1 MVARRMRLHRCAIRG
16 TWCRAVQ
23 KDTTVNSD
31 LQARPRQLVA
41 GAARSP
47 LVLAGLISFAISV
60 LMLAVPMFS
69 LQVYDRVLGSGSQD
83 TLIALT
89 LITGLA
95 LAALGLL
102 ETVRTAVLARL
113 STRLGARLS
122 PMLLAAGAE
131 AGDPGQGL
139 RDLTQL
145 RQTLS
150 GPALTAIFDA
160 PWLPLALVLVWLLH
174 PDLGLF
180 GLVSA
185 IVLAVLAVLGDV
197 VARHRL
203 KEANAISP
211 RAQRQVE
218 SLGRQREVVT
228 AMGLLPHLQSR
239 FAKLHDQV
247 LILQQ
252 LAYERGGIVSGFARS
267 ARLMIQAGAMA
278 LGAYLVLQGQL
289 SSGALIA
296 SSILLSRA
304 LAPIEQM
311 LSGWRSLVQASEC
324 WQRLRV
330 LLAHAP
336 AGRDALTLPPP
347 AGAVTLDRVSY
358 SVEDRPILKPAT
370 LAIQP
375 GEFVGVVGPSGAG
388 KSTLCRLMMGVLKP
402 TSGIVRLDGV
412 DIATQSRAVLGPH
425 VGYLPQH
432 TGLFAGSVAE
442 NIARLSPEPDA
453 EQVVQAAKAA
463 GVHELIL
470 QLPKGYDT
478 PLGDDGAP
486 LSAGQRQRIGLA
498 RTIYADPKFVILD
511 EPNAHL
517 DGAGENALASTL
529 MALKERQA
537 TVVLVTHRLNVLRHA
552 DRIIVVENGEVA
564 RFGPRDAILG
574 ELMRPA
580 RVA

>member
-1 MVARRMRLHRCAIRG
+1 M
-16 TWCRAVQ
+16 
-23 KDTTVNSD
+23 NSD
-31 LQARPRQLVA
+31 LQAKPRQLVA

-47 LVLAGLISFAISV
+47 LLLAGLISFAISV

-89 LITGLA
+89 LITGCA
-95 LAALGLL
+95 LVALGLL
-102 ETVRTAVLARL
+102 ETVRTSVLARL

-122 PMLLAAGAE
+122 PMLLAAGAQ

-160 PWLPLALVLVWLLH
+160 PWLPLALALVWLLH

-185 IVLAVLAVLGDV
+185 ILLAGLAVLGDV

-239 FAKLHDQV
+239 FAKLHDKV

-252 LAYERGGIVSGFARS
+252 LAYERGGVVSGFARS

-289 SSGALIA
+289 TSGGMIA

-330 LLAHAP
+330 LLAFAP
-336 AGRDALTLPPP
+336 AGKDALTLPPP
-347 AGAVTLDRVSY
+347 NGAVVLDRVGY
-358 SVEDRPILKPAT
+358 TVEDRAILKPTT
-370 LAIQP
+370 LSIEP
-375 GEFVGVVGPSGAG
+375 GEFIGMVGPSGAG
-388 KSTLCRLMMGVLKP
+388 KSTLCRLLIGVLKP
-402 TSGIVRLDGV
+402 SSGIVRLDGV
-412 DIATQSRAVLGPH
+412 DIATQSRSVLGPH

-432 TGLFAGSVAE
+432 TGLFAGTVAE
-442 NIARLSPEPDA
+442 NIARLAPEPDA
-453 EQVVQAAKAA
+453 ERVVQAAKAA

-498 RTIYADPKFVILD
+498 RTIYGDPKLVVLD

-537 TVVLVTHRLNVLRHA
+537 TVILVTHRLNVLRHA
-552 DRIIVVENGEVA
+552 DRIIVVENGEVV

-574 ELMRPA
+574 ELVRPA
-580 RVA
+580 RAA

>member
-1 MVARRMRLHRCAIRG
+1 M
-16 TWCRAVQ
+16 
-23 KDTTVNSD
+23 NSD
-31 LQARPRQLVA
+31 LQAKPRQLVA

-47 LVLAGLISFAISV
+47 LLLAGLISFAISV

-89 LITGLA
+89 LITGCA
-95 LAALGLL
+95 LVALGLL
-102 ETVRTAVLARL
+102 ETVRTSVLARL

-122 PMLLAAGAE
+122 PMLLAAGAQ

-160 PWLPLALVLVWLLH
+160 PWLPLALALVWLLH

-185 IVLAVLAVLGDV
+185 ILLAGLAVLGDV

-239 FAKLHDQV
+239 FAKLHDKV

-252 LAYERGGIVSGFARS
+252 LAYERGGVVSGFARS

-289 SSGALIA
+289 TSGGMIA

-330 LLAHAP
+330 LLAFAP
-336 AGRDALTLPPP
+336 AGKDALTLPPP
-347 AGAVTLDRVSY
+347 NGAVVLDRVGY
-358 SVEDRPILKPAT
+358 TVEDRAILKPTT
-370 LAIQP
+370 LSIEP
-375 GEFVGVVGPSGAG
+375 GEFIGMVGPSGAG
-388 KSTLCRLMMGVLKP
+388 KSTLCRLLIGVLKP
-402 TSGIVRLDGV
+402 SSGIVRLDGV
-412 DIATQSRAVLGPH
+412 DIATQSRSVLGPH

-432 TGLFAGSVAE
+432 TGLFAGTVAE
-442 NIARLSPEPDA
+442 NIARLAPEPDA
-453 EQVVQAAKAA
+453 ERVVQAAKAA

-498 RTIYADPKFVILD
+498 RTIYGDPKLVVLD

-537 TVVLVTHRLNVLRHA
+537 TVILVTHRLNVLRHA
-552 DRIIVVENGEVA
+552 DRIIVVENGDVV

-574 ELMRPA
+574 ELVRPA
-580 RVA
+580 RAA

>member
-1 MVARRMRLHRCAIRG
+1 M
-16 TWCRAVQ
+16 
-23 KDTTVNSD
+23 NSD
-31 LQARPRQLVA
+31 LQAKPRQLVA

-47 LVLAGLISFAISV
+47 LILAGLISFAISI

-89 LITGLA
+89 LITGCA

-102 ETVRTAVLARL
+102 ETVRTSVLARL

-122 PMLLAAGAE
+122 PMLLAAGAQ

-160 PWLPLALVLVWLLH
+160 PWLPLALALVWLLH

-180 GLVSA
+180 GLISA
-185 IVLAVLAVLGDV
+185 ILLAGLAVLGDV

-239 FAKLHDQV
+239 FAKLHDKV

-252 LAYERGGIVSGFARS
+252 LAYERGGVVSGFARS

-289 SSGALIA
+289 TSGGMIA

-330 LLAHAP
+330 LLAFAP
-336 AGRDALTLPPP
+336 AGKDALTLPPP
-347 AGAVTLDRVSY
+347 NGAVVLDRVGY
-358 SVEDRPILKPAT
+358 TVEDRAILKPTT
-370 LAIQP
+370 LSVEP
-375 GEFVGVVGPSGAG
+375 GEFIGMVGPSGAG
-388 KSTLCRLMMGVLKP
+388 KSTL
-402 TSGIVRLDGV
+402 
-412 DIATQSRAVLGPH
+412 
-425 VGYLPQH
+425 
-432 TGLFAGSVAE
+432 
-442 NIARLSPEPDA
+442 
-453 EQVVQAAKAA
+453 
-463 GVHELIL
+463 
-470 QLPKGYDT
+470 
-478 PLGDDGAP
+478 
-486 LSAGQRQRIGLA
+486 
-498 RTIYADPKFVILD
+498 
-511 EPNAHL
+511 
-517 DGAGENALASTL
+517 
-529 MALKERQA
+529 
-537 TVVLVTHRLNVLRHA
+537 
-552 DRIIVVENGEVA
+552 
-564 RFGPRDAILG
+564 
-574 ELMRPA
+574 
-580 RVA
+580 

>member
-1 MVARRMRLHRCAIRG
+1 
-16 TWCRAVQ
+16 
-23 KDTTVNSD
+23 
-31 LQARPRQLVA
+31 LVA

-89 LITGLA
+89 LITGFA

-102 ETVRTAVLARL
+102 ETVRTSVLARL

-122 PMLLAAGAE
+122 PMLLAAGAQ

-185 IVLAVLAVLGDV
+185 ILLAVLAVLGDV

-278 LGAYLVLQGQL
+278 LGAYLVLDGQL
-289 SSGALIA
+289 TSGGLIA

-330 LLAHAP
+330 LLAFAP
-336 AGRDALTLPPP
+336 AGKDALTLPPP
-347 AGAVTLDRVSY
+347 NGAVVLDRVSY
-358 SVEDRPILKPAT
+358 TVEDRTILKPTT
-370 LAIQP
+370 LSIEP
-375 GEFVGVVGPSGAG
+375 GEFIGVVGPSGAG
-388 KSTLCRLMMGVLKP
+388 KSTLCRLLIGVLRP
-402 TSGIVRLDGV
+402 SSGIVRLDGV
-412 DIATQSRAVLGPH
+412 DIATQSRSVLGPH

-432 TGLFAGSVAE
+432 TGLFAGTVAE
-442 NIARLSPEPDA
+442 NIARLAPEPDA
-453 EQVVQAAKAA
+453 ERVVQAAKAA

-498 RTIYADPKFVILD
+498 RTIYGDPKLVVLD

-529 MALKERQA
+529 MSLKERQA

-552 DRIIVVENGEVA
+552 DRIIVVENGEVV
-564 RFGPRDAILG
+564 RFGPRDAVLG
-574 ELMRPA
+574 ELVRPA

>member
-1 MVARRMRLHRCAIRG
+1 M
-16 TWCRAVQ
+16 
-23 KDTTVNSD
+23 NND
-31 LQARPRQLVA
+31 LQAKPRQLVA

-47 LVLAGLISFAISV
+47 LVLAGLISFAISI

-69 LQVYDRVLGSGSQD
+69 LQVYDRVLGSGSND

-89 LITGLA
+89 LITGVA
-95 LAALGLL
+95 LTALGLL
-102 ETVRTAVLARL
+102 ETVRTTVLARL

-160 PWLPLALVLVWLLH
+160 PWLPLALILVWLLH

-185 IVLAVLAVLGDV
+185 VLLAVLAVLGDV

-252 LAYERGGIVSGFARS
+252 RAYERGGIVSGFARS

-289 SSGALIA
+289 TSGALIA

-336 AGRDALTLPPP
+336 AGKDALTLPPP
-347 AGAVTLDRVSY
+347 AGSVTLDRISF
-358 SVEDRPILKPAT
+358 SIEERPILKPTT
-370 LAIQP
+370 LTIEP
-375 GEFVGVVGPSGAG
+375 GEFIGVVGPSGAG
-388 KSTLCRLMMGVLKP
+388 KSTLCRLMIGVLRP
-402 TSGIVRLDGV
+402 STGIVRLDGV
-412 DIATQSRAVLGPH
+412 DIATQSRAVLGPF

-432 TGLFAGSVAE
+432 TGLFAGTVAE
-442 NIARLSPEPDA
+442 NIARLTPEPDA
-453 EQVVQAAKAA
+453 ERVVEAAKAA

-470 QLPKGYDT
+470 QLPRGYDT
-478 PLGDDGAP
+478 LLGDDGAP

-498 RTIYADPKFVILD
+498 RTIYGDPKLVVLD

-529 MALKERQA
+529 MSLKERKA

-552 DRIIVVENGEVA
+552 DRIIVVENGEVV
-564 RFGPRDAILG
+564 RFGARDAILG
-574 ELMRPA
+574 ELVRPA

>member
-1 MVARRMRLHRCAIRG
+1 M
-16 TWCRAVQ
+16 
-23 KDTTVNSD
+23 NND
-31 LQARPRQLVA
+31 LQAKPRQLVA

-47 LVLAGLISFAISV
+47 LVLAGLISFAISI

-69 LQVYDRVLGSGSQD
+69 LQVYDRVLGSGSND

-89 LITGLA
+89 LITGVA
-95 LAALGLL
+95 LTALGLL
-102 ETVRTAVLARL
+102 ETVRTTVLARL

-160 PWLPLALVLVWLLH
+160 PWLPLALILVWLLH

-185 IVLAVLAVLGDV
+185 VLLAVLAVLGDV

-252 LAYERGGIVSGFARS
+252 RAYERGGIVSGFARS

-289 SSGALIA
+289 TSGALIA

-336 AGRDALTLPPP
+336 AGKDALTLPPP
-347 AGAVTLDRVSY
+347 AGSVTLDRISF
-358 SVEDRPILKPAT
+358 SIEERPILKPTT
-370 LAIQP
+370 LTIEP
-375 GEFVGVVGPSGAG
+375 GEFIGVVGPSGAG
-388 KSTLCRLMMGVLKP
+388 KSTLCRLMIGVLRP
-402 TSGIVRLDGV
+402 STGIVRLDGV
-412 DIATQSRAVLGPH
+412 DIATQSRAVLGPF

-432 TGLFAGSVAE
+432 TGLFAGTVAE
-442 NIARLSPEPDA
+442 NIARLTPEPDA
-453 EQVVQAAKAA
+453 ERVVEAAKAA

-470 QLPKGYDT
+470 QLPRGYDT
-478 PLGDDGAP
+478 LLGDDGAP

-498 RTIYADPKFVILD
+498 RTIYGDPKLVVLD

-529 MALKERQA
+529 MSLKERKA

-552 DRIIVVENGEVA
+552 DRIIVVENGEVV
-564 RFGPRDAILG
+564 RFGSRDAILG
-574 ELMRPA
+574 ELVRPA

>member
-1 MVARRMRLHRCAIRG
+1 M
-16 TWCRAVQ
+16 
-23 KDTTVNSD
+23 NSD
-31 LQARPRQLVA
+31 LQAKPRQLVA

-47 LVLAGLISFAISV
+47 LILAGLISFAISI

-89 LITGLA
+89 LITGCA

-102 ETVRTAVLARL
+102 ETVRTSVLARL
-113 STRLGARLS
+113 SPRLGARLS
-122 PMLLAAGAE
+122 PMLLAAGAQ

-160 PWLPLALVLVWLLH
+160 PWLPLALALVWLLH

-180 GLVSA
+180 GLISA
-185 IVLAVLAVLGDV
+185 ILLAGLAVLGDV

-239 FAKLHDQV
+239 FAKLHDKV

-252 LAYERGGIVSGFARS
+252 LAYERGGVVSGFARS

-289 SSGALIA
+289 TSGGMIA

-330 LLAHAP
+330 LLAFAP
-336 AGRDALTLPPP
+336 AGKDALTLPPP
-347 AGAVTLDRVSY
+347 NGAVVLDRVGY
-358 SVEDRPILKPAT
+358 TVEDRAILKPTT
-370 LAIQP
+370 LSVEP
-375 GEFVGVVGPSGAG
+375 GEFIGMVGPSGAG
-388 KSTLCRLMMGVLKP
+388 KSTLCRLLIGVLKP
-402 TSGIVRLDGV
+402 SSGIVRLDGV
-412 DIATQSRAVLGPH
+412 DIATQSRSVLGPH

-432 TGLFAGSVAE
+432 TGLFAGTVAE
-442 NIARLSPEPDA
+442 NIARLAPEPDA
-453 EQVVQAAKAA
+453 ERVVQAARAA

-498 RTIYADPKFVILD
+498 RTIYGDPKLVVLD

-537 TVVLVTHRLNVLRHA
+537 TVILVTHRLNVLRHA
-552 DRIIVVENGEVA
+552 DRIIVVENGEVV

-574 ELMRPA
+574 ELVRPA
-580 RVA
+580 RAA

>member
-1 MVARRMRLHRCAIRG
+1 M
-16 TWCRAVQ
+16 
-23 KDTTVNSD
+23 NSD
-31 LQARPRQLVA
+31 LQAKPRQLVA

-47 LVLAGLISFAISV
+47 LILAGLISFAISI

-89 LITGLA
+89 LITGCA

-102 ETVRTAVLARL
+102 ETVRTSVLARL

-122 PMLLAAGAE
+122 PMLLAAGAQ

-160 PWLPLALVLVWLLH
+160 PWLPLALALVWLLH

-180 GLVSA
+180 GLISA
-185 IVLAVLAVLGDV
+185 ILLAGLAVLGDV

-239 FAKLHDQV
+239 FAKLHDKV

-252 LAYERGGIVSGFARS
+252 LAYERGGVVSGFARS

-289 SSGALIA
+289 TSGGMIA

-330 LLAHAP
+330 LLAFAP
-336 AGRDALTLPPP
+336 AGKDALTLPPP
-347 AGAVTLDRVSY
+347 NGAVVLDRVGY
-358 SVEDRPILKPAT
+358 TVEDRAILKPTT
-370 LAIQP
+370 LSVEP
-375 GEFVGVVGPSGAG
+375 GEFIGMVGPSGAG
-388 KSTLCRLMMGVLKP
+388 KSTLCRLLIGVLKP
-402 TSGIVRLDGV
+402 SSGIVRLDGV
-412 DIATQSRAVLGPH
+412 DIATQSRSVLGPH

-432 TGLFAGSVAE
+432 TGLFAGTVAE
-442 NIARLSPEPDA
+442 NIARLAPEPDA
-453 EQVVQAAKAA
+453 ERVVQAARAA

-498 RTIYADPKFVILD
+498 RTIYGDPKLVVLD

-537 TVVLVTHRLNVLRHA
+537 TVILVTHRLNVLRHA
-552 DRIIVVENGEVA
+552 DRIIVVENGDVV

-574 ELMRPA
+574 ELVRPA
-580 RVA
+580 RAA

>member
-1 MVARRMRLHRCAIRG
+1 M
-16 TWCRAVQ
+16 
-23 KDTTVNSD
+23 NSD
-31 LQARPRQLVA
+31 LQAKPRQLVA

-47 LVLAGLISFAISV
+47 LVLAGLISFAISI

-69 LQVYDRVLGSGSQD
+69 LQVYDRVLGSGSHD

-89 LITGLA
+89 LITGVA

-102 ETVRTAVLARL
+102 ETVRTTVLARL

-160 PWLPLALVLVWLLH
+160 PWLPLALILVWLLH

-185 IVLAVLAVLGDV
+185 ILLAVLAVLGDI

-252 LAYERGGIVSGFARS
+252 RAYERGGIVSGFARS

-289 SSGALIA
+289 TSGGMIA

-347 AGAVTLDRVSY
+347 AGAVTMDRVSY
-358 SVEDRPILKPAT
+358 SLEDRAILKPTT
-370 LAIQP
+370 LSIEP

-388 KSTLCRLMMGVLKP
+388 KSTLCRLMIGVLKP
-402 TSGIVRLDGV
+402 STGIVRLDGV

-432 TGLFAGSVAE
+432 TGLFAGTVAE
-442 NIARLSPEPDA
+442 NIARLTPEPDA
-453 EQVVQAAKAA
+453 ERVVEAAKAA

-486 LSAGQRQRIGLA
+486 LSAGQRQRLGLA
-498 RTIYADPKFVILD
+498 RTIYGDPKLVVLD

-529 MALKERQA
+529 MSLKERKA

-552 DRIIVVENGEVA
+552 DRIIVVENGEVV
-564 RFGPRDAILG
+564 RFGARDAILG

>member
-1 MVARRMRLHRCAIRG
+1 M
-16 TWCRAVQ
+16 
-23 KDTTVNSD
+23 NSD
-31 LQARPRQLVA
+31 LQAKPRQLVA

-47 LVLAGLISFAISV
+47 LILAGLISFAISI

-89 LITGLA
+89 LITGCA

-102 ETVRTAVLARL
+102 ETVRTSVLARL

-122 PMLLAAGAE
+122 PMLLAAGAQ

-160 PWLPLALVLVWLLH
+160 PWLPLALALVWLLH

-180 GLVSA
+180 GLISA
-185 IVLAVLAVLGDV
+185 ILLAGLAVLGDV

-239 FAKLHDQV
+239 FAKLHDKV

-252 LAYERGGIVSGFARS
+252 LAYERGGVVSGFARS

-289 SSGALIA
+289 TSGGMIA

-330 LLAHAP
+330 LLAFAP
-336 AGRDALTLPPP
+336 AGKDALTLPPP
-347 AGAVTLDRVSY
+347 NGAVVLDRVGY
-358 SVEDRPILKPAT
+358 TVEDRAILKPTT
-370 LAIQP
+370 LSVEP
-375 GEFVGVVGPSGAG
+375 GEFIGMVGPSGAG
-388 KSTLCRLMMGVLKP
+388 KSTLCRLLIGVLKP
-402 TSGIVRLDGV
+402 SSGIVRLDGV
-412 DIATQSRAVLGPH
+412 DIATQSRSVLGPH

-432 TGLFAGSVAE
+432 TGLFAGTVAE
-442 NIARLSPEPDA
+442 NIARLAPEPDA
-453 EQVVQAAKAA
+453 ERVVQAARAA

-498 RTIYADPKFVILD
+498 RTIYGDPKLVVLD

-537 TVVLVTHRLNVLRHA
+537 TVILVTHRLNVLRHA
-552 DRIIVVENGEVA
+552 DRIIVVENGEVV

-574 ELMRPA
+574 ELVRPA
-580 RVA
+580 RAA

>member
-1 MVARRMRLHRCAIRG
+1 M
-16 TWCRAVQ
+16 
-23 KDTTVNSD
+23 NSD
-31 LQARPRQLVA
+31 LQAKPRQLVA

-47 LVLAGLISFAISV
+47 LILAGLISFAISI

-89 LITGLA
+89 LITGCA

-102 ETVRTAVLARL
+102 ETVRTSVLARL

-122 PMLLAAGAE
+122 PMLLAAGAQ

-160 PWLPLALVLVWLLH
+160 PWLPLALALVWLLH

-180 GLVSA
+180 GLISA
-185 IVLAVLAVLGDV
+185 ILLAGLAVLGDV

-239 FAKLHDQV
+239 FAKLHDKV

-252 LAYERGGIVSGFARS
+252 LAYERGGVVSGFARS

-289 SSGALIA
+289 TSGGMIA

-330 LLAHAP
+330 LLAFAP
-336 AGRDALTLPPP
+336 AGKDALTLPPP
-347 AGAVTLDRVSY
+347 NGAVVLDRVGY
-358 SVEDRPILKPAT
+358 TVEDRAILKPTT
-370 LAIQP
+370 LSVEP
-375 GEFVGVVGPSGAG
+375 GEFIGMVGPSGAG
-388 KSTLCRLMMGVLKP
+388 KSTLCRLLIGVLKP
-402 TSGIVRLDGV
+402 SSGIVRLDGV
-412 DIATQSRAVLGPH
+412 DIATQSRSVLGPH

-432 TGLFAGSVAE
+432 TGLFAGTVAE
-442 NIARLSPEPDA
+442 NIGRLAPEPDA
-453 EQVVQAAKAA
+453 ERVVQAARAA

-498 RTIYADPKFVILD
+498 RTIYGDPKLVVLD

-537 TVVLVTHRLNVLRHA
+537 TVILVTHRLNVLRHA
-552 DRIIVVENGEVA
+552 DRIIVVENGEVV

-574 ELMRPA
+574 ELVRPA
-580 RVA
+580 RAA

>member
-102 ETVRTAVLARL
+102 ETVRTTVLARL

-498 RTIYADPKFVILD
+498 RTIYGDPKFVILD